1 MGTWDIGH
9 FDSDTAAD
17 FGGGLDDAPPG
28 KREDLIRDALAAAA
42 LTGPGEYLDGD
53 DGAVAVTAAALVA
66 AQCPG
71 GKPAD
76 SAYGPK
82 EAIPPLAPELRRLA
96 VQALDR
102 VVVEQSELL
111 ELWAEAGA
119 DELWRAGIARLRGV
133 LAAVPA
139 EDAG

>member
-28 KREDLIRDALAAAA
+28 KREDLIRDVLAAVAR
-42 LTGPGEYLDGD
+42 TGPGEYLDGD
-53 DGAVAVTAAALVA
+53 DGAVAVAAAALVA

-71 GKPAD
+71 GEPVE

-82 EAIPPLAPELRRLA
+82 EAIPTLDAELRRVA

-102 VVVEQSELL
+102 LLGEQSELL
-111 ELWAEAGA
+111 ELWAETGA
-119 DELWRAGIARLRGV
+119 DELWRAGIGRLRGV
-133 LAAVPA
+133 LAADPA
-139 EDAG
+139 RGTG